1 MIVFTYRNTATD
13 PAARW
18 KDASLLDA
26 FFDTHDEARGAVLE
40 MRSEITSASSADSA
54 DWSPFYIERV
64 ELSPII
70 GRQFLTLINKGIGP
84 FVRACEIVETID

>member
-1 MIVFTYRNTATD
+1 
-13 PAARW
+13 
-18 KDASLLDA
+18 
-26 FFDTHDEARGAVLE
+26 

>member
-1 MIVFTYRNTATD
+1 LIVFTYRNTATD

-40 MRSEITSASSADSA
+40 MRSDITSASSAD
-54 DWSPFYIERV
+54 WSPFHIERV